1 MTSLH
6 DSHELLADTQ
16 HALSE
21 LAKLEEAPYPK
32 TVAEREKT
40 LTRMSGLVAKVKT
53 NQARR
58 AQIRQAREHDAFTQ
72 NIRHDRA
79 MRKAGE
85 EQARRDAEL
94 KKQRAAALEA
104 LHMLEHQLPLPKGPR
119 YVAARLTQNEGE
131 TLLSI
136 ARRLED
142 GKTLN
147 RRQQARLDNLVDKAS
162 EEPGLCAR
170 LRADEQA
177 KEQAAKAAE
186 KARRAALKQR
196 PAPPPG
202 SLILPPYLSDWL
214 LSTKPGSLDQHK
226 LSVLCSVALGLENHR
241 PTLAGAHIETGPDG
255 EAVMVVDSSTLRTI
269 FGGWSESVGE
279 AIRYLAR
286 NRLLEIEYE
295 GGSGRIRA

>member
-32 TVAEREKT
+32 TVAEPEKT

-72 NIRHDRA
+72 NIRPDRA

-94 KKQRAAALEA
+94 KQAAGRRARSAPLLEHHVAAAQGAA
-104 LHMLEHQLPLPKGPR
+104 LCRRQPDPER
-119 YVAARLTQNEGE
+119 RRDAALDRPPPDD
-131 TLLSI
+131 S
-136 ARRLED
+136 
-142 GKTLN
+142 KTLN

-162 EEPGLCAR
+162 DQPGLCAR
-170 LRADEQA
+170 LRTESRPRSRRRRRPNRQ
-177 KEQAAKAAE
+177 
-186 KARRAALKQR
+186 RRAGAQATSGPAAGIAHPAALPR
-196 PAPPPG
+196 
-202 SLILPPYLSDWL
+202 
-214 LSTKPGSLDQHK
+214 
-226 LSVLCSVALGLENHR
+226 
-241 PTLAGAHIETGPDG
+241 
-255 EAVMVVDSSTLRTI
+255 
-269 FGGWSESVGE
+269 
-279 AIRYLAR
+279 
-286 NRLLEIEYE
+286 
-295 GGSGRIRA
+295 RIGC